1 MEALLL
7 RLWKRYMCLLKSGP
21 ETVPEGSCHRL
32 VLTLAGHVLK
42 QLIFAL
48 CIPDGRMRA
57 RLPCPGIQILRD
69 QRPG

>member
-7 RLWKRYMCLLKSGP
+7 RLWKGYMCLLESGS
-21 ETVPEGSCHRL
+21 ECVPVGSYSRL
-32 VLTLAGHVLK
+32 VFTFDGHMLK
-42 QLIFAL
+42 QFKFAL